1 MTSGEKTL
9 YQLEVK
15 LPSGPNG
22 ESRTQVVNLKGL
34 EQVKFYTKFEFPN
47 TGDSS
52 MLYVAINENK
62 IYRWDT
68 ETLTYKVVGSD
79 YNEIKIIDCG
89 GAKDGD
95 IEN

>member
-1 MTSGEKTL
+1 MANNIAT

-22 ESRTQVVNLKGL
+22 ESKTQVIKLAGL
-34 EQVKFYTKFEFPN
+34 EQILFSTKLEFPN

-52 MLYVAINENK
+52 LLYVATDENK
-62 IYRWDT
+62 IYRWDNNSMV
-68 ETLTYKVVGSD
+68 YKVVGSD
-79 YNEIKIIDCG
+79 YNEIKTINCG